1 MSTQY
6 DIIQK
11 DQLIFFVDEH
21 SNKFDLVFRNLQG
34 TLWIEMQE
42 LSPDELIQ
50 AALEMLKVA
59 SYWTEPG
66 TVRKAFEETDVGG

>member
-1 MSTQY
+1 MGTQY

-11 DQLIFFVDEH
+11 EQLIFSVDEH
-21 SNKFDLVFRNLQG
+21 SNKFDLVFRGLKSD
-34 TLWIEMQE
+34 LWLEMQD

-59 SYWTEPG
+59 SYWTDPG